1 MYRGLTLFKC
11 TQCGKRFIGLDI
23 EYAASVFT
31 APCKCPQCGSIRT
44 RPSRLI
50 NMLSWTSDFTYR
62 KIWEDMEKRQQ
73 EQ

>member
-11 TQCGKRFIGLDI
+11 TQCGKRFMGPDI
-23 EYAASVFT
+23 ELAATVWT

-44 RPSRLI
+44 RPSRLV
-50 NMLSWTSDFTYR
+50 NLFSWTSDFTYR

>member
-11 TQCGKRFIGLDI
+11 TQCGKRFMGPDI
-23 EYAASVFT
+23 ELAATVWT

-50 NMLSWTSDFTYR
+50 NLLSWTSDFTYR

>member
-1 MYRGLTLFKC
+1 MYRGQTLFKC
-11 TQCGKRFIGLDI
+11 TQCGKRFMGPDI
-23 EYAASVFT
+23 ELAATVLT

-44 RPSRLI
+44 RPSRLV
-50 NMLSWTSDFTYR
+50 NLFSWTSDFTYR